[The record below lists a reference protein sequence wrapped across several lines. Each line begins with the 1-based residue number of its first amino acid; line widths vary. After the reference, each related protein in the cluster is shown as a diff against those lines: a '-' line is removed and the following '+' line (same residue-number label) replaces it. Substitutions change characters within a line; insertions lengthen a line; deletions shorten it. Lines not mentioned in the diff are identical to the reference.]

1 MAIYRIGQAS
11 MDADGYITGYG
22 TKWKTALTLIRPGA
36 TIVFASNPVAYA
48 TISEIINDTSL
59 RATASGGAV
68 VPKGDYVILL
78 HDSLTVDGL
87 AQDVAETL
95 RYYQGK
101 ETMYEQ
107 FVEFL
112 KNFDWER
119 MEQLGEK
126 VYADSKAAEASAN
139 AAKAS
144 ETNANASKNAAAG
157 SATTASQKATEAANS
172 AGAAKTSE
180 TNANAS
186 KTAAANS
193 ATAAAGSATTAGQHK
208 DAAAASASAA
218 RTSEGN
224 ASSSKNAAAASASA
238 AKTSETNAKASETS
252 ATASKNAAKTSE
264 DNAAASK
271 NAAASSASAAAGSA
285 TSASNSAATAKS
297 EADRAADL
305 AKQLDATNL
314 MRKDANLSDVTNKAA
329 ARENIQVD
337 RLVQGSTSTTVG
349 KSGGNRLAV
358 NDAGDWGALDSSN
371 NWIALGVAK
380 GGTGAR
386 DAAGARKNLQVDR
399 FNQDSTTET
408 RVLSAD
414 GAQAL
419 VTPNGS
425 AWGLYRFGSGWI
437 PLGVGQGGTGAK
449 DAAGA
454 RANLGLGSSST
465 VKFGTIQVDAP
476 AANPLLLKSANPCIK
491 FEETDAPSGG
501 ASSYFLVMDGGNIRM
516 QENNTGSGDT
526 VFEYI
531 ANTNTMKLPKAE
543 FRDKAGT
550 RNNLELGAGNT
561 VTFSQVRSPN
571 GMICTT
577 ESNSANDNPSAPLV
591 MQIRA
596 SDKSTILG
604 QAEFRADRNGALSI
618 INRTVP
624 NSPKFF
630 TIQSTGEVNPS
641 GEIVSNSGGTFSYME
656 VGRKNANTPAYIDF
670 HYGAKYDYDARI
682 ICDGM
687 NSDQAGGGNLRFY
700 SGYENHLAKGSYNF
714 QGGRFRVTT
723 SDMVIECPVNIS
735 RDLTINSTRWN
746 HDASDTVPQ
755 KGSGGSRGIHTGV
768 DSYDFNKASNINLY
782 SWYSIGFCTTF
793 GSPTNGVVSGKPAV
807 LINTRNGDINT
818 KGAVIS
824 KGVTLTCDRTQKSDI
839 REIDDEYVLDRMCK
853 VSNYT
858 YRYNEGISYT
868 CGIMAQELEIWMPEL
883 VSKNESDNDSLNVNH
898 AGLVGYLHSCIRALK
913 ARNDELEG
921 RLRKIES
928 YLAFK
933 FPEDDI

>member
-252 ATASKNAAKTSE
+252 AAASKNAAKTSE

-271 NAAASSASAAAGSA
+271 NAAASSASAASGSATAAAGSA
-285 TSASNSAATAKS
+285 TKAKQ
-297 EADRAADL
+297 EADRAASL
-305 AKQLDATNL
+305 ASQLDATNL
-314 MRKDANLSDVTNKAA
+314 MRKDANLSDVQDKAA
-329 ARENIQVD
+329 GRKNIEALYMASRSLSSSDNLNDLKGIGKFGEYFCGANAIATDANNYPVAVAGYLKVMGTTANGAEQTIQEYTPYNEPWQNW
-337 RLVQGSTSTTVG
+337 RRSYNLVSGSTWAWS
-349 KSGGNRLAV
+349 KWERQ
-358 NDAGDWGALDSSN
+358 DWRAGDWISNLKDIKGEGAYRIKGDGVSSPTVGTPPGSGN
-371 NWIALGVAK
+371 SILNLIVSEVYSNTWLLMAYGGSDMWIGRYNPQDATPAPVWSKMVREGSTANF
-380 GGTGAR
+380 GTVYTTGSIEANLRSDDPNTPAPSFVSRRRKANGETIVSAELRSHYNGSVELIKR
-386 DAAGARKNLQVDR
+386 DA
-399 FNQDSTTET
+399 
-408 RVLSAD
+408 
-414 GAQAL
+414 
-419 VTPNGS
+419 
-425 AWGLYRFGSGWI
+425 
-437 PLGVGQGGTGAK
+437 
-449 DAAGA
+449 
-454 RANLGLGSSST
+454 
-465 VKFGTIQVDAP
+465 
-476 AANPLLLKSANPCIK
+476 
-491 FEETDAPSGG
+491 GG
-501 ASSYFLVMDGGNIRM
+501 APRSIQITANNEVQFNSLVP
-516 QENNTGSGDT
+516 
-526 VFEYI
+526 VP
-531 ANTNTMKLPKAE
+531 AN
-543 FRDKAGT
+543 
-550 RNNLELGAGNT
+550 
-561 VTFSQVRSPN
+561 
-571 GMICTT
+571 
-577 ESNSANDNPSAPLV
+577 
-591 MQIRA
+591 
-596 SDKSTILG
+596 
-604 QAEFRADRNGALSI
+604 
-618 INRTVP
+618 
-624 NSPKFF
+624 
-630 TIQSTGEVNPS
+630 
-641 GEIVSNSGGTFSYME
+641 ME
-656 VGRKNANTPAYIDF
+656 VGKANPNAAAYVDF

-687 NSDQAGGGNLRFY
+687 NSDQTGGGNLRILG
-700 SGYENHLAKGSYNF
+700 GYLNFNSKGSYNF
-714 QGGRFRVTT
+714 EGGRFRVTT
-723 SDMVIECPVNIS
+723 SDVSIESITTVSKDFTMGQLKVFGSP
-735 RDLTINSTRWN
+735 
-746 HDASDTVPQ
+746 AETVPTTA
-755 KGSGGSRGIHTGV
+755 GGSRGLHPGA
-768 DSYDFNKASNINLY
+768 DSLDFNKACNINMY
-782 SWYSIGFCTTF
+782 SWYSIGFCTTY
-793 GSPTNGVVSGKPAV
+793 TNPSNGILTGKPAV
-807 LINTRNGDINT
+807 LINTRDGNINT

-824 KGVTLTCDRTQKSDI
+824 KGVTLTCDRTQKTGI
-839 REIDDEYVLDRMCK
+839 REIDDDYVLDRMCQ
-853 VSNYT
+853 VPNYT
-858 YRYNEGISYT
+858 YRYNDGAQYT
-868 CGIMAQELEIWMPEL
+868 CGVMAQELEIWMPEL
-883 VSKNESDNDSLNVNH
+883 VSKNEADNDSLNVNH

-913 ARNDELEG
+913 ARNDELEY
-921 RLRKIES
+921 RLRKVES